1 MQKLNPIKIETLLSK
16 LATGKSVSKRDLEN
30 ILGLDGLVE
39 YEDLWQQELNRRVF
53 FETKPEALAEYE
65 NMLKCADLL
74 AIRAER
80 IATVKSAKNL
90 CVLAEAQYQAALAY
104 LKGYIDDNEI
114 MAVWLDRNMVG
125 LVGIKPNQM
134 PRLVTSISKY
144 KLTEGDFAKTS
155 KEAIKCIVLKNAL
168 ARLEAADNTEAATE
182 HKAKLKVMLAH
193 LIKCSKAD

>member
-39 YEDLWQQELNRRVF
+39 YEDLWQQELNKRMF

-104 LKGYIDDNEI
+104 LKRYIEDNEI

-125 LVGIKPNQM
+125 LVGIKPNQTK
-134 PRLVTSISKY
+134 P
-144 KLTEGDFAKTS
+144 
-155 KEAIKCIVLKNAL
+155 NATFS
-168 ARLEAADNTEAATE
+168 NK
-182 HKAKLKVMLAH
+182 HKQVQVNRR
-193 LIKCSKAD
+193 